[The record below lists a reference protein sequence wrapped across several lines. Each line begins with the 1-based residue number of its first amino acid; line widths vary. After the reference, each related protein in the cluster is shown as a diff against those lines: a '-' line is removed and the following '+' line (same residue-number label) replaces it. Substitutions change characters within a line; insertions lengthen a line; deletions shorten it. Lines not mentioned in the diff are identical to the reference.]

1 MSDIIPYTGGD
12 GGNSLLPT
20 SVSRRFEYLRGKQDL
35 IGGAVQWIFFGIVA
49 FIVYLKIDQISH
61 FFDSLVTVALQALF
75 LGAVG
80 VVGALAYVILKN
92 PRFRSWISMMVD
104 TAIFAVHRRWVSR
117 NKFGAAQFSIRRL
130 VKRKKEAD
138 EAAGRVEGAK
148 INVDTA
154 AEKAK
159 AASNEALNNAKGLDA
174 AMAKVRAFKAEDPNY
189 AVPRGQPTMEQMT
202 TALRLAK
209 TRLRSN
215 YEFYLKQAKQSEVL
229 GKRCEMLRF
238 AGEATQAQIDKME
251 LDLDLA
257 QQAWQLAVDS
267 NAALQASDDLVDS
280 EAKQTYDMALGM
292 IVDETNAF
300 EGRIQMLMNRLE
312 PTIQK
317 HNMDKVMDSINDEE
331 FYKQWLDESNVNID
345 NPVLE
350 AKLLEAPKAP
360 VDSDIESFLGIKKA
374 EPVMAAAPRKNSV
387 SNAVVP
393 KKFDK
398 FFD

>member
-1 MSDIIPYTGGD
+1 MSDIVPYTGGD
-12 GGNSLLPT
+12 GGSSLLPA

-35 IGGAVQWIFFGIVA
+35 IGGAFQWALFGLA
-49 FIVYLKIDQISH
+49 GLIVYLKIDQISH
-61 FFDSLVTVALQALF
+61 FFDSLVDITLQLIF
-75 LGAVG
+75 LAVVGAVG
-80 VVGALAYVILKN
+80 WLAHAVLSN
-92 PRFRSWISMMVD
+92 PRFRSWIAMMVD

-117 NKFGAAQFSIRRL
+117 NKFGAAQFAIRRL
-130 VKRKKEAD
+130 NKRKKEAD

-154 AEKAK
+154 AAKAK
-159 AASNEALNNAKGLDA
+159 AESTSALNNAKGLDA
-174 AMAKVRAFKAEDPNY
+174 AIAEFLQRKADNPNY
-189 AVPRGQPTMEQMT
+189 NVQAGKPTLEQMKR
-202 TALRLAK
+202 ALSLSK
-209 TRLRSN
+209 SRLRSN
-215 YEFYLKQAKQSEVL
+215 YEFYLKQAKQGEIL
-229 GKRCEMLRF
+229 GKRCEMLKF

-257 QQAWQLAVDS
+257 QQAWQLAIDS

-280 EAKQTYDMALGM
+280 DAKQTYDMALGM

-317 HNMDKVMDSINDEE
+317 HQMDKVMDSINDEE
-331 FYKQWLDESNVNID
+331 FYKQWLDDSNVNID

-350 AKLLEAPKAP
+350 RKLLEAPKAP

-374 EPVMAAAPRKNSV
+374 EPVMVAAPTRTSAAPSNS
-387 SNAVVP
+387 S
-393 KKFDK
+393 KKYDK